1 MADAIGEMT
10 NMIAG
15 SFRTKMAADGGA
27 WTISVPTVTI
37 GSNLY
42 TKFVSDVR
50 RVLCPFKMDADHE
63 VFVELI
69 VTNAIAS
76 AA

>member
-1 MADAIGEMT
+1 MADAVGEMT

-15 SFRTKMAADGGA
+15 GFRTKMAIDGGN

-37 GSNLY
+37 GSNLC

-50 RVLCPFKMDADHE
+50 RVLCPFKWMRSTR
-63 VFVELI
+63 FSW
-69 VTNAIAS
+69 N
-76 AA
+76 